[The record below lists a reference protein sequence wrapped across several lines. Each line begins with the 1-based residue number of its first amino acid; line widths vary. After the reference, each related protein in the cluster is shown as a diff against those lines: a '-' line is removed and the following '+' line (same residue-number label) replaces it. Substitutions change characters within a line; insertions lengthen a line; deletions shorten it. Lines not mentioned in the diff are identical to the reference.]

1 MGYRRKAREMALQIL
16 FQGEHFPEANLKEN
30 EKHFLSS
37 FPVHKEIELFGAK
50 LYEGVKE
57 HLEEIDL
64 LLQKYSEHWKLYRM
78 SPIDRNILR
87 IALFEMF
94 YLKDIPASV
103 SIDEAIEIA
112 KHYGT
117 EDSGAFVN
125 GILDKILKKEIPTQQ
140 HQESTLQI

>member
-16 FQGEHFPEANLKEN
+16 FQGEYFPEANLKEN
-30 EKHFLSS
+30 EKHFLFS
-37 FPVHKEIELFGAK
+37 FPVQKEIELFGSK
-50 LYEGVKE
+50 LYEGVCE
-57 HLEEIDL
+57 HLEDIDL

-87 IALFEMF
+87 IALFEMV

-125 GILDKILKKEIPTQQ
+125 GILDKILKKEIQKNIVSKTA
-140 HQESTLQI
+140 